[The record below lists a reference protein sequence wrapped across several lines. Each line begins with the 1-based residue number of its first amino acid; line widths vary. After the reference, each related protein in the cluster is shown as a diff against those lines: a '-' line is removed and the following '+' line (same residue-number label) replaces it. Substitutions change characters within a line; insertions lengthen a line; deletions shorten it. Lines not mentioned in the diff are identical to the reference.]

1 MIGSTIFERFT
12 LPSKGLIYDNSID
25 CNVSLRSMTT
35 MEEMRRL
42 TPSDTPYKAMSDI
55 IETCM
60 EVPPQIHVYNMSL
73 SDYQFLLHK
82 LRIVTYGPEYKML
95 VKCKECGKMSETI
108 ADLDTLPL
116 HEWTQDIINMKT
128 ITLPKSNHEIL
139 LRFQTPRDL
148 DIISYKN
155 SEMKKRTK
163 QGIDYS
169 ILYTIM
175 SLIAKVDGRTL
186 NEVELE
192 DFVKNLQNKDANYI
206 LNKATALNN
215 AIGLENVIEAP
226 CAECGAKMIVP
237 FRITSEFFGP
247 TID

>member
-1 MIGSTIFERFT
+1 MNTSPIFEKFS
-12 LPSKGLIYDNSID
+12 LPSKGLIYDKPISPS
-25 CNVSLRSMTT
+25 VSLRSMTT

-60 EVPPQIHVYNMSL
+60 EMPPDIHVYNMAL

-82 LRIVTYGPEYKML
+82 LRIVTYGPEYKMML
-95 VKCKECGKMSETI
+95 KCKQCGDINETE
-108 ADLDTLPL
+108 ADLETLPL
-116 HEWTQDIINMKT
+116 NEWNESVIDLMK
-128 ITLPKSNHEIL
+128 ITLPKSNHEIE

-155 SEMKKRTK
+155 DAMRKRTK
-163 QGIDYS
+163 QPIDYT
-169 ILYTIM
+169 ILYTLM
-175 SLIAKVDGRTL
+175 SLIGKVDGRVL
-186 NEVELE
+186 NEMELE
-192 DFVKNLQNKDANYI
+192 EFVKNLQNKDANYL
-206 LNKATALNN
+206 LNKSTLLNN
-215 AIGLENVIEAP
+215 KIGLENKIEVT
-226 CAECGAKMIVP
+226 CGKCGAKMFIP